1 MEFELIKDKIRLY
14 RAIDYY
20 NNTYGDELS
29 QPWPLLTYT
38 YVFKRK
44 TSLIYIKTLVG
55 PVIVFTFLLSAVFF
69 FDVRCVERLGY
80 EITILLAM
88 MVIEIIAADALPTC
102 SEWLWTEIVSTV
114 SSLFAMSCV
123 IESSYITHLYY
134 KQRKE
139 DVSEYETT
147 AMLKKNDDP
156 IIDHLTVEDG
166 VSSNDNS
173 NSLISGTIEG
183 SHLSQT
189 IDEKDVLTES
199 ILSSMVNNAFL
210 KKARKQIKRTSCFSR
225 FNRFRQNSVASRY
238 EKSFNID
245 AKFFDKVRKIDA
257 ISFKVFIITYP
268 LYLIIMFASIPL
280 WTDNYGNHP
289 DETKD
294 NIQILL

>member
-1 MEFELIKDKIRLY
+1 
-14 RAIDYY
+14 
-20 NNTYGDELS
+20 
-29 QPWPLLTYT
+29 
-38 YVFKRK
+38 
-44 TSLIYIKTLVG
+44 
-55 PVIVFTFLLSAVFF
+55 
-69 FDVRCVERLGY
+69 
-80 EITILLAM
+80 
-88 MVIEIIAADALPTC
+88 
-102 SEWLWTEIVSTV
+102 
-114 SSLFAMSCV
+114 MSCV

-156 IIDHLTVEDG
+156 IIDPLTAEDG

-173 NSLISGTIEG
+173 NSLI

-245 AKFFDKVRKIDA
+245 AKFFGKVRKIDA
-257 ISFKVFIITYP
+257 ISFQVFIITYP

-280 WTDNYGNHP
+280 WTDNYGDHP